1 MVKPTLVR
9 DFKDKKISLISAG
22 AHHSVI
28 MTQQGDVYVCG
39 NNKDGQLG
47 LGDCEARNSFTYLRS
62 LADKNVY
69 RLFCGGNHTW
79 ALIDEFMPMRVRPR
93 VPSPL
98 YQEIEEIKKVEALP
112 KQVEPKPDVKKNKQ
126 QI

>member
-1 MVKPTLVR
+1 V
-9 DFKDKKISLISAG
+9 F
-22 AHHSVI
+22 
-28 MTQQGDVYVCG
+28 VCG
-39 NNKDGQLG
+39 NNNDGQLG
-47 LGDCEARNSFTYLRS
+47 LGDTETRNNFTHLRS

-98 YQEIEEIKKVEALP
+98 LGDIEEIKKAITVEQPTAP
-112 KQVEPKPDVKKNKQ
+112 KTSEKAKDDL
-126 QI
+126 